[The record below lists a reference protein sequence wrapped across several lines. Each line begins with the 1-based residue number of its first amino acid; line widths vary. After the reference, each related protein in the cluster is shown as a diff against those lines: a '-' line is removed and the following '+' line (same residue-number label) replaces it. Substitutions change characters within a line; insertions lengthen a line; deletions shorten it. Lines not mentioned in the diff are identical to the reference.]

1 METIS
6 VILPVCNEAPG
17 LSRLLPQLLERFPQA
32 ELVIVDDGSL
42 DGSRALCEQHNV
54 RVVSHLYTQGNGAAI
69 KTGARAASGD
79 ILVFMD
85 ADGQHEPSDVARLLA
100 ALRQGYD
107 MVVGARERGS
117 QASAARGLAN
127 SIYNRLASW
136 MIGRRIPDLTSGL
149 RVVRAGKFRRFL
161 YLLPNGFSYP
171 TTITMAFFR
180 AGYSVGYVPI
190 TAKRRE
196 GVSHIRPLSDG
207 LRFLIIIFRIG
218 SLYSPLKLFLPV
230 SALFFLAGFVNY
242 AYTFLTVHRFTN
254 MSALMIISG
263 VLVFLFGLVS
273 EQVSALNYREADVG
287 AEGGVAALRVVERGA
302 AGMRSETV
310 TPDEA
315 KGTRR
320 QALARDRQARD
331 G

>member
-1 METIS
+1 MEKLSI
-6 VILPVCNEAPG
+6 ILPVCNEAPG
-17 LSRLLPQLLERFPQA
+17 LSRLLPQLVARYPDA
-32 ELVIVDDGSL
+32 EVVIVDDGSL
-42 DGSRALCEQHNV
+42 DGSRDLCEQHNV

-69 KTGARAASGD
+69 KTGARAARGD

-85 ADGQHEPSDVARLLA
+85 ADGQHEPRDVERLLA
-100 ALRQGYD
+100 ALHQGYD

-117 QASAARGLAN
+117 HASRARGLAN
-127 SIYNRLASW
+127 GFYNRLASW
-136 MIGRRIPDLTSGL
+136 MIGRRIPDLTSGF

-190 TAKRRE
+190 AAQRRE
-196 GVSHIRPLSDG
+196 GTSHIRPLSDG

-230 SALFFLAGFVNY
+230 SVFFFLAGLVNY
-242 AYTFLTVHRFTN
+242 AYTFLSVHRFTN
-254 MSALMIISG
+254 MSALMMISG

-273 EQVSALNYREADVG
+273 EQVSALNYRDAEPGSQDALAPLVVLESAATELESETFEADD
-287 AEGGVAALRVVERGA
+287 AEGR
-302 AGMRSETV
+302 
-310 TPDEA
+310 EA
-315 KGTRR
+315 S
-320 QALARDRQARD
+320 
-331 G
+331 

>member
-1 METIS
+1 MDKLSI
-6 VILPVCNEAPG
+6 ILPVCNEASG
-17 LSRLLPQLLERFPQA
+17 LTRLLPKLLERYPHA
-32 ELVIVDDGSL
+32 EVVIVDDGSL
-42 DGSRALCEQHNV
+42 DGSRDLCEQHNV

-85 ADGQHEPSDVARLLA
+85 ADGQHDPGDVERLLA

-107 MVVGARERGS
+107 MVVGARERS
-117 QASAARGLAN
+117 SHASAARGLAN
-127 SIYNRLASW
+127 GIYNRLASW
-136 MIGRRIPDLTSGL
+136 MIGRRIPDLTSGF
-149 RVVRAGKFRRFL
+149 RVVRAGKFKRFL

-190 TAKRRE
+190 MAKRRE
-196 GVSHIRPLSDG
+196 GVSHIRPLADG

-230 SALFFLAGFVNY
+230 SAFFFLAGCVNY
-242 AYTFLTVHRFTN
+242 AYTFVALHRFTN
-254 MSALMIISG
+254 MSTLMMVSS

-273 EQVSALNYREADVG
+273 EQVSALNYRDADSG
-287 AEGGVAALRVVERGA
+287 SEERVAPLRVIESGA
-302 AGMRSETV
+302 AGLRPETLNA
-310 TPDEA
+310 DEA
-315 KGTRR
+315 KGR
-320 QALARDRQARD
+320 QAS
-331 G
+331 